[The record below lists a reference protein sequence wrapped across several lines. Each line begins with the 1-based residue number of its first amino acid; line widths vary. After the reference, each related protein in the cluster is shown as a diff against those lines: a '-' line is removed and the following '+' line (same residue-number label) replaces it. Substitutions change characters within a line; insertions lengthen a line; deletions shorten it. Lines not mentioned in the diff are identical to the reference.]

1 MRRLPVPVRLLAA
14 ALLGCAVLAG
24 CGPVP
29 TTSPV
34 GTSVQ
39 PAPSVPATSAPALV
53 AEPTTQAAPAP
64 AAPVQQAPPV
74 QAPPAPPV
82 QQAPPPA
89 DCGGDYYINS
99 SGNCVHRPE
108 QAPAAPAGA
117 TAQCTDGSYSFSQH
131 RRGTC
136 SYHGGVAQWLVQL
149 SS

>member
-1 MRRLPVPVRLLAA
+1 
-14 ALLGCAVLAG
+14 
-24 CGPVP
+24 VP
-29 TTSPV
+29 TT
-34 GTSVQ
+34 
-39 PAPSVPATSAPALV
+39 V
-53 AEPTTQAAPAP
+53 AVP
-64 AAPVQQAPPV
+64 AAPVQA
-74 QAPPAPPV
+74 APPV
-82 QQAPPPA
+82 QQAPVKTTPPVLAAPPA

-117 TAQCTDGSYSFSQH
+117 TAQCNDGTYSFSQH